1 MSNWRM
7 IDTWSLSAAENIT
20 LDHTLLQARANG
32 LSANTI
38 RFLQFNPPCALIGFH
53 QTIEQEIRTDFC
65 REKGIDIN
73 RRITGGGAIYFD
85 TTQLGWEV
93 IASKKDFGNT
103 NIHELTERICDAAA
117 SGLKRLGIDAEFR
130 PRNDIEVNGK
140 KISGTGG
147 VFDGDAFLYQGTIL
161 VDFNAEAMLKALRIP
176 TEKLTA
182 KGLNSAK
189 ERVTSIKDELGY
201 LPSLDKIKDALI
213 AGFAEAF
220 SIKLEKGGLTGE
232 ELSSYNEKIDYFK
245 SKKWIYSVQ
254 EPSDKIQSVSSVY
267 KKDGGLIRINL
278 KVNVQRRIVKQGLI
292 TGDFFINPSRFVL
305 DLEAALKDAAL
316 ENAIAIA
323 ERFFDEK
330 RPEMLQ
336 LTKYDFINAIKLA
349 IEKLDYSRLGIKTD
363 DANSLFLIIE
373 PYPLTP
379 PSPQRGEGLNEV
391 LKSAGALLLPYCA
404 KPPECEYRNIDGCS
418 KCGLCSVGDAYS
430 MAEER
435 GMIPISITNYEHLKE
450 MLQSLKDKGIKS
462 YIGCCCEA
470 FFIKRQD
477 AFADADIP
485 GVLIDIE
492 NKTCY
497 ELKKE
502 EAAYKGDF
510 QEKTEIKIG
519 LLKKLLEVRSK
530 E

>member
-1 MSNWRM
+1 MTIWRLL
-7 IDTWSLSAAENIT
+7 DTGVKTAAENIAIDSVL
-20 LDHTLLQARANG
+20 LDTKARGISKN
-32 LSANTI
+32 I
-38 RFLQFNPPCALIGFH
+38 VRFLQFNPSCALIGFH
-53 QTIEQEIRTDFC
+53 QTVEQEIRTDSC

-93 IASKKDFGNT
+93 IASRSDFGNI
-103 NIHELTERICDAAA
+103 NIQELTKRICDAAA

-161 VDFNAEAMLKALRIP
+161 ADFDAEAMIKALRIP
-176 TEKLTA
+176 IEKLTA

-201 LPSLDKIKDALI
+201 LPSLDKIKNALLS
-213 AGFAEAF
+213 GFAEAF
-220 SIKLEKGGLTGE
+220 FIKLEKGGLTGE
-232 ELSSYNEKIDYFK
+232 ELSLYNEKIEYFK
-245 SKKWIYSVQ
+245 SNKWIYSVQ
-254 EPSDKIQSVSSVY
+254 ETSDKMQTLSSVY

-278 KVNVQRRIVKQGLI
+278 KFDVQKQIVKQALI
-292 TGDFFINPSRFVL
+292 TGDFFINPSRFIL
-305 DLEAALKDAAL
+305 DLETALKDAAF
-316 ENAIAIA
+316 ESAIAIA
-323 ERFFDEK
+323 ESFFDEK

-336 LTKYDFINAIKLA
+336 LTKYDFINAIRLA
-349 IEKLDYSRLGIKTD
+349 TEKLDYQRFGISTED
-363 DANSLFLIIE
+363 TNSIFTMHK
-373 PYPLTP
+373 PF
-379 PSPQRGEGLNEV
+379 NEA
-391 LKSAGALLLPYCA
+391 LKGAGAILLPYCA
-404 KPPECEYRNIDGCS
+404 KPPECGYRNIDGCS

-450 MLQSLKDKGIKS
+450 TLYSLKEIGVKS

-470 FFIKRQD
+470 FFIKRNE
-477 AFADADIP
+477 AFMEAGLP
-485 GVLIDIE
+485 GLLIDIE

-502 EAAYKGDF
+502 EDAYKGNF
-510 QEKTEIKIG
+510 QEKTELKAD
-519 LLKKLLEVRSK
+519 LLKKLLEVRCRL
-530 E
+530 

>member
-1 MSNWRM
+1 MSNWRI
-7 IDTWSLSAAENIT
+7 IDTGSLSAAENIA
-20 LDHTLLQARANG
+20 LDAALFEAKSKG

-53 QTIEQEIRTDFC
+53 QTIEHEIRTDFC
-65 REKGIDIN
+65 RENGIDIN

-93 IASKKDFGNT
+93 IASRRDFGNI
-103 NIHELTERICDAAA
+103 NIQELTKRICDAAA

-161 VDFNAEAMLKALRIP
+161 VDLDAEAMIKALRIP

-201 LPSLDKIKDALI
+201 LPPLDKIKHVLADA
-213 AGFAEAF
+213 FSEAF
-220 SIKLEKGGLTGE
+220 GISLKEGSLTE
-232 ELSSYNEKIDYFK
+232 DERALYNKNINYYK
-245 SKKWIYSVQ
+245 SDKWIYSVQ
-254 EPSDKIQSVSSVY
+254 EPSDKMQTISSVY
-267 KKDGGLIRINL
+267 KKDGGLIRVNL
-278 KVNVQRRIVKQGLI
+278 KVDVQRRIVRQALI
-292 TGDFFINPSRFVL
+292 TGDFFINPSRFVF
-305 DLEAALKDAAL
+305 DLEAALKDAPV
-316 ENAIAIA
+316 ESAIAIA
-323 ERFFDEK
+323 ERLFDEK
-330 RPEMLQ
+330 MPEMLQ
-336 LTKYDFINAIKLA
+336 LTIYDFIDAIRLA
-349 IEKLDYSRLGIKTD
+349 VSKLDYQNFGISTKDT
-363 DANSLFLIIE
+363 NSIFTIHKSI
-373 PYPLTP
+373 
-379 PSPQRGEGLNEV
+379 NEA
-391 LKSAGALLLPYCA
+391 LKDAGALLLPYCA

-418 KCGLCSVGDAYS
+418 KCDLCSVGDAYK
-430 MAEER
+430 MAEEK
-435 GMIPISITNYEHLKE
+435 GLKPITITNYEHLKSI
-450 MLQSLKDKGIKS
+450 LQSLKEDGIKS

-477 AFADADIP
+477 AFADAGIP

-502 EAAYKGDF
+502 ESAYKGDF
-510 QEKTEIKIG
+510 QEKTELKID
-519 LLKKLLEVRSK
+519 LLKKLFEVMNSL
-530 E
+530 